1 MDQLYL
7 QAVEELPEIGVR
19 SGAKVAS
26 APSRQFL
33 SSLYK
38 ETDLHHPDLSAFL
51 ESGQKQICLYL
62 VMILNSLGQQRQITL
77 FLPTLLI
84 LVRMTF

>member
-38 ETDLHHPDLSAFL
+38 ETDLSAFL